1 VAEAI
6 TTLDAGLG
14 FFGRAETAFAFLE
27 SFFQVAL
34 PEIDSAVLDPLHLQ
48 VPDQVTQD
56 RAVIQRVIEEIESEP
71 RPKRRFLV
79 VTEREFDL
87 TDPQARWDYTRLAYC
102 SNQATVWSRGRRTTY
117 FEVADQYAAMYW
129 LPDSLKAAFFAQ
141 LTADGWEIPSEWL
154 AAIAKEPKPWWR
166 RGV

>member
-27 SFFQVAL
+27 SFFEVAV
-34 PEIDSAVLDPLHLQ
+34 PEIDSAVLDPVQLQ
-48 VPDQVTQD
+48 LPDQVTKD
-56 RAVIQRVIEEIESEP
+56 RAVILGVIEEIESEP
-71 RPKRRFLV
+71 RPNRRFLAA
-79 VTEREFDL
+79 TERAFDL